1 MCLFQQE
8 NLSENQTLDSDLGN
22 NSTHISTRDINDM
35 FPSDLQFIDD
45 ADVVTLPDG
54 SITLV
59 TDMPLESSSMA
70 SPVPSLLMGRDTSK
84 SVLDSS
90 NLSSI
95 EQLNVTTEKV
105 NSTSDNSTVEEIKIL
120 KRRQAQQVLIQQV
133 PAQPQQVPS
142 LVFQPLSFQRSQFI
156 QVYCTVSKFM

>member
-1 MCLFQQE
+1 
-8 NLSENQTLDSDLGN
+8 
-22 NSTHISTRDINDM
+22 M

-133 PAQPQQVPS
+133 PTQSQQVPS

>member
-1 MCLFQQE
+1 
-8 NLSENQTLDSDLGN
+8 
-22 NSTHISTRDINDM
+22 M

-70 SPVPSLLMGRDTSK
+70 SPVPSLLMSRDTSK

-156 QVYCTVSKFM
+156 QVYCTVTKFM

>member
-1 MCLFQQE
+1 
-8 NLSENQTLDSDLGN
+8 
-22 NSTHISTRDINDM
+22 M

-70 SPVPSLLMGRDTSK
+70 SPVPSLLMSRDTSK

-133 PAQPQQVPS
+133 PTQSQQVPS

-156 QVYCTVSKFM
+156 QVYCTVTKFM

>member
-1 MCLFQQE
+1 
-8 NLSENQTLDSDLGN
+8 
-22 NSTHISTRDINDM
+22 M

-120 KRRQAQQVLIQQV
+120 KKRQEKQVL
-133 PAQPQQVPS
+133 
-142 LVFQPLSFQRSQFI
+142 
-156 QVYCTVSKFM
+156 

>member
-1 MCLFQQE
+1 M
-8 NLSENQTLDSDLGN
+8 GN
-22 NSTHISTRDINDM
+22 NSTHISTRDISDM

-105 NSTSDNSTVEEIKIL
+105 NSTLDNSTVEEIKIL

-142 LVFQPLSFQRSQFI
+142 LVFQPLSLQRSQFI
-156 QVYCTVSKFM
+156 QVLYCY

>member
-1 MCLFQQE
+1 
-8 NLSENQTLDSDLGN
+8 
-22 NSTHISTRDINDM
+22 M

-45 ADVVTLPDG
+45 ADVVTLPAG

>member
-1 MCLFQQE
+1 
-8 NLSENQTLDSDLGN
+8 
-22 NSTHISTRDINDM
+22 M

>member
-1 MCLFQQE
+1 
-8 NLSENQTLDSDLGN
+8 
-22 NSTHISTRDINDM
+22 M

-133 PAQPQQVPS
+133 PTQSQQVPS

-156 QVYCTVSKFM
+156 QVYCTVTKFM

>member
-1 MCLFQQE
+1 M
-8 NLSENQTLDSDLGN
+8 GN
-22 NSTHISTRDINDM
+22 NSTHTSTRDINDM

-59 TDMPLESSSMA
+59 TDMPVESSSMA
-70 SPVPSLLMGRDTSK
+70 STVPSLLVGRDISK
-84 SVLDSS
+84 SVLESS

-120 KRRQAQQVLIQQV
+120 KKRQAQQVLIQQV
-133 PAQPQQVPS
+133 PVQPQQVPLS
-142 LVFQPLSFQRSQFI
+142 VFQPLPVQRSQFI
-156 QVYCTVSKFM
+156 QVLH

>member
-1 MCLFQQE
+1 
-8 NLSENQTLDSDLGN
+8 
-22 NSTHISTRDINDM
+22 
-35 FPSDLQFIDD
+35 
-45 ADVVTLPDG
+45 
-54 SITLV
+54 
-59 TDMPLESSSMA
+59 MA

-133 PAQPQQVPS
+133 PTQSQQVPS

-156 QVYCTVSKFM
+156 QVYCTVTKFM